1 MSFVAVSEATPGPL
15 AVNMATFVGSSQAG
29 IPGALAATI
38 GVVLPSFLII
48 LLIAAVISNLLK
60 YRGVQAALS
69 GIRPCVVGLILSTA
83 ITLGLKTL
91 LGFSGVGGGFALN
104 IRGLIIFAILICIG
118 LIRHLRGKSAPS
130 PILMILLSAGLG
142 IVFYSF
148 M

>member
-1 MSFVAVSEATPGPL
+1 MLFRS
-15 AVNMATFVGSSQAG
+15 
-29 IPGALAATI
+29 
-38 GVVLPSFLII
+38 
-48 LLIAAVISNLLK
+48 
-60 YRGVQAALS
+60 
-69 GIRPCVVGLILSTA
+69 
-83 ITLGLKTL
+83 
-91 LGFSGVGGGFALN
+91 GGFALN

>member
-1 MSFVAVSEATPGPL
+1 MDIFNVLTLIGGLCLFLFGMNVMGESLEKRA
-15 AVNMATFVGSSQAG
+15 GS
-29 IPGALAATI
+29 
-38 GVVLPSFLII
+38 
-48 LLIAAVISNLLK
+48 
-60 YRGVQAALS
+60 
-69 GIRPCVVGLILSTA
+69 
-83 ITLGLKTL
+83 GLKTL

-142 IVFYSF
+142 IVFYGF